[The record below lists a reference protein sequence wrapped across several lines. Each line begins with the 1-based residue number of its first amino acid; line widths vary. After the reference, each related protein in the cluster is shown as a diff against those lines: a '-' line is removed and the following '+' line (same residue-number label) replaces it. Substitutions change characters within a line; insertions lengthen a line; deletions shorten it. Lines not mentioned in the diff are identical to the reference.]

1 MQVEVVATN
10 NRHLLPLQKE
20 SCATLSQLFLCLSRA
35 CLGREMRCSV
45 KWRKTGV
52 FLTTIDR
59 IFCSSSPSG
68 SSRPVKT
75 HPSLF

>member
-1 MQVEVVATN
+1 MQVEVVASN
-10 NRHLLPLQKE
+10 NRHLWPLQKV
-20 SCATLSQLFLCLSRA
+20 APLFSQLFLCLSRA

>member
-1 MQVEVVATN
+1 MQVEVVASN
-10 NRHLLPLQKE
+10 NSHLCPLQKV
-20 SCATLSQLFLCLSRA
+20 APLFSQLFLCLSRA
-35 CLGREMRCSV
+35 CLGRKMILSV
-45 KWRKTGV
+45 KWRKKGV

>member
-1 MQVEVVATN
+1 MQVEVVASN
-10 NRHLLPLQKE
+10 NSHLWPLQQKV
-20 SCATLSQLFLCLSRA
+20 APLFSQLFLCLSRA

>member
-1 MQVEVVATN
+1 MQVEVVASN
-10 NRHLLPLQKE
+10 NRQLWPLQKV
-20 SCATLSQLFLCLSRA
+20 APLFSQLFLCLSRA
-35 CLGREMRCSV
+35 CLGREMILSV